1 MMASAACSEGRV
13 AVGLQREVAH
23 YREQAAYFR
32 SVAEICGAIA
42 GHYDALAETVE
53 AHDGGR
59 RRDADR
65 PPAPLPAPPPGA
77 SPFRAASPGP
87 PRRST
92 S

>member
-1 MMASAACSEGRV
+1 MASAARSEGRV

-42 GHYDALAETVE
+42 GHYDALAETVG

-59 RRDADR
+59 
-65 PPAPLPAPPPGA
+65 P
-77 SPFRAASPGP
+77 P
-87 PRRST
+87 PRRRSPSRGGARTST
-92 S
+92 GR